1 MYRDLNCMRVTL
13 ITLWNKWDY
22 VTEQL
27 IDIYTKKD
35 AHKGLKEFVVESCE
49 LLEDLFVDSPY
60 CLLRGMYKS

>member
-27 IDIYTKKD
+27 IDIYMKKD
-35 AHKGLKEFVVESCE
+35 ALIGLKEFVVESCE
-49 LLEDLFVDSPY
+49 LLEDLVVDSPY
-60 CLLRGMYKS
+60 CLLREMYKS

>member
-1 MYRDLNCMRVTL
+1 M
-13 ITLWNKWDY
+13 
-22 VTEQL
+22 
-27 IDIYTKKD
+27 KKD

>member
-1 MYRDLNCMRVTL
+1 MYHDLNCMRVTL

-35 AHKGLKEFVVESCE
+35 AHIGLKEFVVESCE

-60 CLLRGMYKS
+60 CLLRGMFKS

>member
-27 IDIYTKKD
+27 IDIYMKKD
-35 AHKGLKEFVVESCE
+35 ALIGLKEFVVERCE